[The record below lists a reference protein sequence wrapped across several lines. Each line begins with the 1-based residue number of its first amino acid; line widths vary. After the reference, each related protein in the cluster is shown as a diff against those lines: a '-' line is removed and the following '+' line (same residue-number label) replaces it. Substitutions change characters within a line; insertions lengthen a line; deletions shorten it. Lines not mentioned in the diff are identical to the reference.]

1 MYQIR
6 LWANLY
12 LGETNAMIKRNR
24 IMRNLLLAT
33 AIAVAPLL
41 IQPQAVKAAGACV
54 IYRNIKGKVFAKKI
68 ADPDGDGAIYM
79 YVDGV
84 QVTWFSTS
92 NQWFYVTG
100 KKKAVVTGYDSGLEK
115 EC

>member
-1 MYQIR
+1 
-6 LWANLY
+6 
-12 LGETNAMIKRNR
+12 MIKLKR
-24 IMRNLLLAT
+24 IARNLLLST
-33 AIAVAPLL
+33 AIAVSPLL
-41 IQPQAVKAAGACV
+41 IQSQPAKAAGACV
-54 IYRNIKGKVFAKKI
+54 IYRNIRGKVFAKKI
-68 ADPDGDGAIYM
+68 ADPGGDGAIYM

-92 NQWFYVTG
+92 NQWFYVTA